1 MANATWRNVKLDW
14 LFCLLMVGAAAGHFF
29 GTLTLIEH
37 GTTLFVW
44 SLAGVLAAALLVA
57 LNVMRI
63 GRPDDRTLA
72 WVCLVGCLCWVVI
85 ALMFGSSVGNVMDPR
100 ALYHAF
106 AALGLAVLSWRGL
119 QRAA

>member
-1 MANATWRNVKLDW
+1 MATINWRSANLDW
-14 LFCLLMVGAAAGHFF
+14 LFCLFMVGAVAGHLF

-63 GRPDDRTLA
+63 GRPNDRTLA

-100 ALYHAF
+100 AQYHAF
-106 AALGLAVLSWRGL
+106 AALGLAILSWRSL
-119 QRAA
+119 QKAA

>member
-1 MANATWRNVKLDW
+1 
-14 LFCLLMVGAAAGHFF
+14 MVGAAAGHFF
-29 GTLTLIEH
+29 GTLSLIER

-106 AALGLAVLSWRGL
+106 AAFGLAVLSGRGL
-119 QRAA
+119 QRAT